1 MSLNE
6 FINKRRKEL
15 NMSIDDLVAESGI
28 PKGTL
33 SKITAGINTNP
44 TLSTVE
50 TLCKALKCSINDAVG
65 FVSESESFTIGEQ
78 KMIKKYRALDEHGKK
93 IVDFVLNEEYDRSTE
108 QESGELIQ
116 TNCIVL
122 TMYEDAVSAGTGE
135 FLSDGR
141 CVEVT
146 VDETPLTER
155 ADFILRVSGDSMEP
169 TYYDGDKV
177 LVENAVELNVGEIG
191 IFVLNGQ
198 GYIKE
203 YRPEGLLSHNKK
215 YGIIKINEN
224 DRCEVV
230 GRVIGKI

>member
-93 IVDFVLNEEYDRSTE
+93 IVDFVLNEEYDRSNPPVPA
-108 QESGELIQ
+108 Q
-116 TNCIVL
+116 
-122 TMYEDAVSAGTGE
+122 
-135 FLSDGR
+135 
-141 CVEVT
+141 
-146 VDETPLTER
+146 
-155 ADFILRVSGDSMEP
+155 
-169 TYYDGDKV
+169 
-177 LVENAVELNVGEIG
+177 
-191 IFVLNGQ
+191 
-198 GYIKE
+198 
-203 YRPEGLLSHNKK
+203 
-215 YGIIKINEN
+215 
-224 DRCEVV
+224 
-230 GRVIGKI
+230 